1 LEESTHGSI
10 STLRATQTFDSKDQ
24 SETSHGP
31 ENDEKL
37 PLSFINISYGG
48 IDFACQDQDISFD
61 STCNLS
67 CSSVWVLSVIVQST
81 GMELPRD
88 ESSLYQV
95 ATVVK

>member
-1 LEESTHGSI
+1 MAALQVIYNRRNGSKKSRFNLEESTHGSI

-67 CSSVWVLSVIVQST
+67 CSSV
-81 GMELPRD
+81 
-88 ESSLYQV
+88 
-95 ATVVK
+95 